1 MALYLKLPR
10 KYAIAY
16 TALVG
21 LTALPF
27 LISGRI
33 PGIGS
38 FGTLFGFGS
47 INPERSWNEVLA
59 YNTLNSYKLFSGL
72 LGGWGIN
79 WLDFFIPQY
88 IFLIL
93 QLRVLITLVIAFAQF
108 NKMFAIGILGLT
120 GMLLIY
126 LWILQI
132 DLNLIGE
139 MVQPRYLYPLFIF
152 SLGFIIFSSEKLL
165 SISNNYKFLLALGF
179 TIPNSLA
186 IFYTL
191 RRYVTGID
199 IKSWNLDAYIE
210 WWPLFGTPMIYWIL
224 SSLILFLTS
233 FLLMK
238 PNNPLTLSK
247 I

>member
-1 MALYLKLPR
+1 MALYLKLP
-10 KYAIAY
+10 KNYAIAY
-16 TALVG
+16 TALVAV
-21 LTALPF
+21 TALPF
-27 LISGRI
+27 LVLGRI

-38 FGTLFGFGS
+38 FGTLVGFGS
-47 INPERSWNEVLA
+47 INPERDWSEVLT
-59 YNTLNSYKLFSGL
+59 YNILNSYKLFNGL

-79 WLDFFIPQY
+79 WLDFPLPQY

-93 QLRVLITLVIAFAQF
+93 QLSILIVLAIAFAKF
-108 NKMFAIGILGLT
+108 NKMFAIGALGLV

-152 SLGFIIFSSEKLL
+152 SLGFMVFSSDKLL
-165 SISNNYKFLLALGF
+165 LLSNNYKFLLALGF

-186 IFYTL
+186 MLYTL
-191 RRYVTGID
+191 RRYVTGVD
-199 IKSWNLDAYIE
+199 IKSWNLDVYIE
-210 WWPLFGTPMIYWIL
+210 WWPNFGTPMIYWIL
-224 SSLILFLTS
+224 SSLILFLAS

-238 PNNPLTLSK
+238 P
-247 I
+247 